1 MAMRGFFFLVFLIV
15 YLLNLIPAF
24 APPTWMV
31 FSFIGFRYPRANVAV
46 LAIVGAVAAT
56 LGRATLAKLARVVVR
71 QRFMSRQA
79 RQSIDTIKDRLEGK
93 RKLTFGAFLLYAF
106 SPLPSNYLFIA
117 YGLTTMDL
125 LLLAIPF
132 FIGRSI
138 SYSFWGVASSALG
151 RRINGPL
158 LKHPLSYLT
167 TYFVLVQVFLL
178 WLVYLFTRIDWP
190 TLIDEKKVRWLPKS
204 GPRSSGSSH
213 HDRARPK

>member
-1 MAMRGFFFLVFLIV
+1 MRGFFFLVFLIV

-24 APPTWMV
+24 SPPTWMV
-31 FSFIGFRYPRANVAV
+31 FSFIGLRYPGANVAA

-71 QRFMSRQA
+71 QRFLSRQT

-93 RKLTFGAFLLYAF
+93 RKLTFGVFLLYAF
-106 SPLPSNYLFIA
+106 SPLPSNYLFLA

-125 LLLAIPF
+125 LLIVIPF

-138 SYSFWGVASSALG
+138 SYSFWGVTSAFLG
-151 RRINGPL
+151 RRMNGLL
-158 LKHPLSYLT
+158 LKHPFSYLT
-167 TYFVLVQVFLL
+167 TYFVLVQIVLL

-190 TLIDEKKVRWLPKS
+190 AALDERKLRWLPKA
-204 GPRSSGSSH
+204 GPEGQEKRVS
-213 HDRARPK
+213 RK